1 MSDEKN
7 VEETQQPEEQAE
19 QLPVATEGEAWEVV
33 ETIDDLVASGQ
44 SNEFMKN
51 QFYFE
56 FKQGDR
62 IVRGLT
68 VAAYAHLALV
78 EGISIEEME
87 IVGLKTGY
95 EANAVAV
102 KFDTGQRA
110 YGTAF
115 QPYMDSY
122 GKLDVFAKQKVIS
135 KASRNA
141 RKQLLPYQLVV
152 EAISNLAGLPN
163 ALPPASTEAQNGK
176 TLKERKQGEMFAVF
190 AEREKE
196 LTDMG
201 IDKFTFWAG
210 VKVKNAILSRAD
222 MSEVQMITV
231 VEALRAKQLP
241 KWVTDL
247 KYPNY
252 KVRLFAITEQHKDNL
267 PADIWDKIKEKTG
280 VKDLRRLT
288 LAHAK
293 ICYDEIRAELGMDVD
308 TDDSPE
314 GNAAENLTE
323 EEKQEG
329 TAGAESNIPF

>member
-78 EGISIEEME
+78 ENVSIEDLEV
-87 IVGLKTGY
+87 VGLKTGY
-95 EANAVAV
+95 EANAIAV
-102 KFDTGQRA
+102 KLDTGQRA
-110 YGTAF
+110 HGTAF

-122 GKLDVFAKQKVIS
+122 GKLDVFAKQKAIS
-135 KASRNA
+135 KACRNA

-163 ALPPASTEAQNGK
+163 ALPPAPTKDANGK

-196 LTDMG
+196 LADMG
-201 IDKFTFWAG
+201 IDKFTFWAA
-210 VKVKNAILSRAD
+210 VKVRSGILSRAE
-222 MSEVQMITV
+222 MTEVQMVSVI
-231 VEALRAKQLP
+231 ESLRTKPLP
-241 KWVTDL
+241 KWIADL
-247 KYPNY
+247 KEPNH
-252 KVRLFAITEQHKDNL
+252 KVRLFAITEEYKSEL
-267 PADIWDKIKEKTG
+267 PEDIWDKIKQKTG
-280 VKDLRRLT
+280 VKDIKRLT

-308 TDDSPE
+308 TDEPPE
-314 GNAAENLTE
+314 GDAA
-323 EEKQEG
+323 EEKQEASEPE
-329 TAGAESNIPF
+329 TSESNIPF